1 MNPTIKVSPKSTY
14 DVSIENQPDGTYK
27 ATVLSLPDCHTSGN
41 TEQEAIEKISQ
52 ILKNRLATSKIVT
65 LEIDN
70 TQAENPWLKLAGKYK
85 DDPQFEE
92 MLKGIEEYRQELDAE
107 MEKFYQQL
115 ETQGDAEISSDHL
128 SGCDNVESMTT
139 LPVNPTPASRHKTV
153 NSQSREIQ
161 K

>member
-1 MNPTIKVSPKSTY
+1 MNPSIKASPKSTY
-14 DVSIENQPDGTYK
+14 DVLIENQPDGTYK
-27 ATVLSLPDCHTSGN
+27 ATLLSLPNCHTSGN
-41 TEQEAIEKISQ
+41 TEQEAIENLSH

-70 TQAENPWLKLAGKYK
+70 QQAENPWLKLAGKYK

-92 MLKGIEEYRQELDAE
+92 MLEGIEEYRRELDAE

-115 ETQGDAEISSDHL
+115 DTQGDAEISSMDL
-128 SGCDNVESMTT
+128 PGSDDVKRVVT
-139 LPVNPTPASRHKTV
+139 LPVNPTPTSRHKTV